1 MENVCFTIR
10 ITTEISES
18 NEVPLQ
24 KEGQWPIGTVLIF
37 LYEYSIF
44 FMVVPF
50 LGGT

>member
-1 MENVCFTIR
+1 MFYNKDHNRDLREQWGTI
-10 ITTEISES
+10 T
-18 NEVPLQ
+18 
-24 KEGQWPIGTVLIF
+24 EGQWPIGTVLIF